1 MLDFRLLS
9 ICQLFR
15 QADKRTDGQTD
26 GQVYFRGTLYFYTYS
41 FFLYTFMPFLFLEF
55 YMWFFYEFKSNK
67 IVFKILKVVSLVN
80 LFIYYFEYLKLYGSK
95 FKFISLFILNFW
107 LVKNLWDLNR
117 PTPKKK
123 TRTVIKVNK
132 SRTRNELELNQ
143 KWIKYCTKTEL
154 GLYHN

>member
-1 MLDFRLLS
+1 MLLS

-26 GQVYFRGTLYFYTYS
+26 GHVYFSGTLYFYTYS
-41 FFLYTFMPFLFLEF
+41 FFSLYTFMPFLFLEF

-117 PTPKKK
+117 PTPEK
-123 TRTVIKVNK
+123 TRTVPK
-132 SRTRNELELNQ
+132 LNGN
-143 KWIKYCTKTEL
+143 
-154 GLYHN
+154 GLRMN